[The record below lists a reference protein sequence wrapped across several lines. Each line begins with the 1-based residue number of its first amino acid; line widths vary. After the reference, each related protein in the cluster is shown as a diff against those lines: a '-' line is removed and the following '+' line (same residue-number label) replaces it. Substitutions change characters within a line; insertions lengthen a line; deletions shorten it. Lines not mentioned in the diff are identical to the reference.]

1 MKKVTQHVIPAV
13 RVASY
18 ALSRP
23 YYEKLGFREL
33 WTHQFE
39 PGHPVFA
46 AIARGDMQIFLTEH
60 VGDCAFGALVH
71 FYVDDVDAVH
81 AEFVRQGLHV
91 TEPPGNDLGPSVRNM
106 LMVDPD
112 GNRLSFITVTE
123 L

>member
-1 MKKVTQHVIPAV
+1 MKKVTQQVVPAV

-18 ALSRP
+18 ALSKP
-23 YYEKLGFREL
+23 FYEKLGFHEL

-39 PGHPVFA
+39 PGLPFFA
-46 AIARGDMQIFLTEH
+46 AIARDDMQVFLTEH
-60 VGDCAFGALVH
+60 TGDCAFGALVH

-81 AEFVRQGLHV
+81 LEFLQQGLHV

-112 GNRLSFITVTE
+112 GNRLNFVTVTE
-123 L
+123 P